1 MSSRPYGAKALDYPT
16 KAIVIEDNYWYY
28 NKPKT
33 KAKVNIPAI
42 MTLQEPAEPTTF
54 TEKKSNS
61 RIKDQ
66 SIDKTL
72 NYVEIFVPDSCYTY
86 PREEKVK
93 NDKKT
98 LHGATSD
105 YIPEGKTK
113 PLDNGTN
120 GEKKLAMVRV
130 LPKNTRLTIIFIDG
144 EASVDNIKV
153 LGKFDDA
160 MEITDESLAGNKLGN
175 TGGISNLTAKSATRG
190 SRFVASHKK

>member
-1 MSSRPYGAKALDYPT
+1 MSSRPYGEKVLEHPT
-16 KAIVIEDNYWYY
+16 IATVIEDNYWYY
-28 NKPKT
+28 GKPKT
-33 KAKVNIPAI
+33 KAKINIPAI

-66 SIDKTL
+66 TVDKTV

-86 PREEKVK
+86 PSERKVK

-98 LHGATSD
+98 LHGATAD

-130 LPKNTRLTIIFIDG
+130 LPKNTRLTILFIDG
-144 EASVDNIKV
+144 EATIENIKV

-160 MEITDESLAGNKLGN
+160 TEVVDPSLAGNKLGN
-175 TGGISNLTAKSATRG
+175 TGGISKLTASSATRSG
-190 SRFVASHKK
+190 RFMATRKK